1 MKCQKYFLFL
11 LDIISLIKI
20 YTMNMNFET
29 LKAILDDIQQDLAD
43 FQNQKGI
50 GMMDDNQWAD
60 LFIERVVA
68 SITTYEQ
75 LKEN

>member
-1 MKCQKYFLFL
+1 
-11 LDIISLIKI
+11 
-20 YTMNMNFET
+20 MNMNFET

-60 LFIERVVA
+60 LFIERVTA
-68 SITTYEQ
+68 SITTYEE

>member
-1 MKCQKYFLFL
+1 
-11 LDIISLIKI
+11 
-20 YTMNMNFET
+20 MNMNFET

-50 GMMDDNQWAD
+50 GMMDDSQWKQ
-60 LFIERVVA
+60 LFIERVTA
-68 SITTYEQ
+68 SITTYEE